1 MYSNEWINDWQSKR
15 ILFHN
20 QLDIQWKLCLPVI
33 VVFVRVCKGV
43 LGVDERNSIPT
54 WHRDGFAD
62 TGFNVGCNDKFLR
75 FFVLAD
81 DDE

>member
-1 MYSNEWINDWQSKR
+1 M
-15 ILFHN
+15 
-20 QLDIQWKLCLPVI
+20 
-33 VVFVRVCKGV
+33 VVFVLGCKGV

-62 TGFNVGCNDKFLR
+62 TGFSVGCKDKFLR